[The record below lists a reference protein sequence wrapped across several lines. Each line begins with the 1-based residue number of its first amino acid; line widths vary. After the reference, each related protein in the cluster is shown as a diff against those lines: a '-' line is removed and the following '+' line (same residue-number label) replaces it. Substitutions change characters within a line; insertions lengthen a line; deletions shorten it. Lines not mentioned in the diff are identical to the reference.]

1 MFRFGFGIIAGAL
14 LALGLSH
21 VFKEQAQI
29 TPKDLFQAYEKGVK
43 DSLDAERPSEKLEA
57 VCAALWLKGGRHD
70 R

>member
-1 MFRFGFGIIAGAL
+1 MNRFSYGIIAGAL